1 MGNGILIASPHSGS
15 GKTVVTLG
23 LLRALSRINNV
34 RAAKSGPDYID
45 PRFHEVASGNQS
57 LNLDT
62 WAMSEDRIKNLS
74 SGKGT
79 LIVEGAMGLIYGHSS
94 GKSGSTASLG
104 KILGLQVILIIDCSK
119 MA

>member
-45 PRFHEVASGNQS
+45 PAFHHHATGRVST
-57 LNLDT
+57 NLDT
-62 WAMSEDRIKNLS
+62 WAMKKEMIESELLDKEYDVA
-74 SGKGT
+74 
-79 LIVEGAMGLIYGHSS
+79 LIEGSMGFFDGVGVL
-94 GKSGSTASLG
+94 
-104 KILGLQVILIIDCSK
+104 
-119 MA
+119 

>member
-1 MGNGILIASPHSGS
+1 MSNGILIASPHSGS

-23 LLRALSRINNV
+23 LLRALSRISNV

-45 PRFHEVASGNQS
+45 PRFHEIASGNQS

-62 WAMSEDRIKNLS
+62 WAMSESRIKNLS

-79 LIVEGAMGLIYGHSS
+79 LLSWRVPWAFLMVTHP
-94 GKSGSTASLG
+94 AD
-104 KILGLQVILIIDCSK
+104 QVPQLH
-119 MA
+119 